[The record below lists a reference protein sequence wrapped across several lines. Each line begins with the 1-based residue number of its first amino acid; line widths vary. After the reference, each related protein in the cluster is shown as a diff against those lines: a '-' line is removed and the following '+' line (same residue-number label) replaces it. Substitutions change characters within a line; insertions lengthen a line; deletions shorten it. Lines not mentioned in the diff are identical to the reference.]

1 MGTNPVSEPA
11 VKAARRAFDTLWP
24 DQGDFEF
31 NFDSSTR
38 DYALLAAH
46 EMATPILELVER
58 LVRYRAPSPE
68 YWDGMLHVLDALAPL
83 IYATEEMES

>member
-1 MGTNPVSEPA
+1 MSAPA

-38 DYALLAAH
+38 DYAILAAR
-46 EMATPILELVER
+46 EMATPIRGLVER
-58 LVRYRAPSPE
+58 LARYRAPSSE

-83 IYATEEMES
+83 IYEEMES